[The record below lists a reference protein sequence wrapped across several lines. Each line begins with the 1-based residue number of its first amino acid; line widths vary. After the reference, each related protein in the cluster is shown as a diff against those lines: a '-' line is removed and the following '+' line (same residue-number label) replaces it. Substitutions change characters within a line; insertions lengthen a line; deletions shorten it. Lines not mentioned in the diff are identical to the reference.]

1 MTCNDV
7 ERLLES
13 LESWP
18 ERWPPEMQAHLK
30 LCPNCRESVAAERA
44 LRLGMAGLQ
53 QVRCPDAVTERIFR
67 ETLDKQP
74 AAVRTTETSW
84 WADWL
89 SALLPRPAF
98 AAWMLMIVLIGGA
111 MWLSHRFQPQPE
123 MPVARVDIQQTREDI
138 EYAFSILFST
148 LRKSE
153 TVTRELVFR
162 RKLLK
167 TTRRSLKIAFPDQQ
181 KKGDI

>member
-13 LESWP
+13 LEAWP
-18 ERWPPEMQAHLK
+18 ERWPPAMQAHLQI
-30 LCPNCRESVAAERA
+30 CSSCRESVAAERVF
-44 LRLGMAGLQ
+44 RLGMAELQ
-53 QVRCPDAVTERIFR
+53 QVCCPDTVPERILR
-67 ETLDKQP
+67 ETVDSQP
-74 AAVRTTETSW
+74 ATLRTMETSW
-84 WADWL
+84 WLDWMG
-89 SALLPRPAF
+89 ALLPRPAF
-98 AAWMLMIVLIGGA
+98 VAWMLMIVLISGA

-162 RKLLK
+162 RKLIN
-167 TTRRSLKIAFPDQQ
+167 TTKRSLKIAFPDQL
-181 KKGDI
+181 KEGDI